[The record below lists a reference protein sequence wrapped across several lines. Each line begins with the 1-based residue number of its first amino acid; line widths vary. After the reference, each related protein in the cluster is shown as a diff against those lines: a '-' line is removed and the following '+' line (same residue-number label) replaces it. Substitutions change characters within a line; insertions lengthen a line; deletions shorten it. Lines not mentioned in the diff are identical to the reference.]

1 MNGMQFIRTID
12 LDSIMIYALGVFYN
26 KPDAIK
32 YLAYAKEKGYLDAYV
47 VNHYDLNS
55 VTKSVARLTPIVSH
69 AGGKKIYTIQLKAKR
84 SPINMSQFKK
94 FSDVR
99 EILGEDGYYRY
110 VTGEYDQYSKAKEAL
125 ARYIEG
131 GFKDAF
137 IRELNL
143 LIIK

>member
-1 MNGMQFIRTID
+1 
-12 LDSIMIYALGVFYN
+12 MIYALGVFYN

-32 YLAYAKEKGYLDAYV
+32 YLAYAKGKGYLDAYV
-47 VNHYDLNS
+47 VNQYDLNS

-69 AGGKKIYTIQLKAKR
+69 TTGKKIYTIQLMAKR
-84 SPINMSQFKK
+84 SPMNMSLFKE
-94 FSDVR
+94 FRDVR

-110 VTGEYDQYSKAKEAL
+110 VAGEFDQYSQAKEAL
-125 ARYIEG
+125 VKYIDT

-143 LIIK
+143 LLIK